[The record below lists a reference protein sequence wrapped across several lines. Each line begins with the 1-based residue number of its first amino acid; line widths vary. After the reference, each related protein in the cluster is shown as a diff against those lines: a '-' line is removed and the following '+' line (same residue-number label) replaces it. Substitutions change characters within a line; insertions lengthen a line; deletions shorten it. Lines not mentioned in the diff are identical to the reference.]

1 MFMLHSKTKGSIR
14 EMATEAPKKDATV
27 LNQIKRISSQGNYQ
41 STSAWWKPKAEE
53 SSWMGSVFGKKN
65 TNAPSSSAT
74 GAAASTAGVFGSLFS
89 TSGATSGSTAKNT
102 ATGASNGANGFQ
114 ISHMITY
121 VFAILCVLLIII
133 LFVHF
138 FVTPIFRLRPGT
150 PGLIPVPG
158 FDDGILYWS
167 SSSTLL
173 PNTALPIRSQSYGY
187 SFHVDIFIENPLAF
201 SKTARL
207 LFHRG
212 GVLKEKPSGETLL
225 GILERY
231 NVAVALTPDTN
242 DLLVSV
248 LNKNHG
254 METSILTNV
263 PVQTPFRLSTVI
275 MEQGMEVYLNG
286 QLVKTRRFA
295 AAPLDITG
303 DIVPIPGLA
312 TLRQLKVWGRILSY
326 SEIREATPA
335 LSTAKDFNLG
345 SIPSSTSCTTPLS
358 DAAQKMPSMGSL
370 ASSFSKTSKAASKAA
385 SNAASAAAS
394 SASATAS
401 DAMARVGISL

>member
-1 MFMLHSKTKGSIR
+1 MLHSKTKGSIR
-14 EMATEAPKKDATV
+14 EMATEAPKKNATV
-27 LNQIKRISSQGNYQ
+27 LNQIKRVASQGNYQ

-74 GAAASTAGVFGSLFS
+74 GAAGAASTAGVFGSLFS
-89 TSGATSGSTAKNT
+89 TSGATAKNT
-102 ATGASNGANGFQ
+102 ATSNGANGFQ
-114 ISHMITY
+114 ISHMIAY

-138 FVTPIFRLRPGT
+138 FITPIFRLRPGT

-173 PNTALPIRSQSYGY
+173 PNATLPIRSQSYGY

-201 SKTARL
+201 SKTPRL

-212 GVLKEKPSGETLL
+212 GVLKETPSGETLL
-225 GILERY
+225 GILQRY

-312 TLRQLKVWGRILSY
+312 TLRQLKLWGRILSY

-345 SIPSSTSCTTPLS
+345 SIPSSTSCADASFPSLS

-370 ASSFSKTSKAASKAA
+370 SSSLSKASKAA
-385 SNAASAAAS
+385 SAAVS

-401 DAMARVGISL
+401 AAVSSASATASNAMAGISL

>member
-1 MFMLHSKTKGSIR
+1 MPHSKTKGSIR
-14 EMATEAPKKDATV
+14 EMATEAPKKNATV
-27 LNQIKRISSQGNYQ
+27 LNQIKRVSSQGNYQ

-65 TNAPSSSAT
+65 TNAPSSSST
-74 GAAASTAGVFGSLFS
+74 GAAGAAGTAGVFGSLFS
-89 TSGATSGSTAKNT
+89 TSGSSGSSGSTAKNT
-102 ATGASNGANGFQ
+102 ATSNNANGFQ
-114 ISHMITY
+114 ISHMIAY

-167 SSSTLL
+167 SSSALL
-173 PNTALPIRSQSYGY
+173 PNAALPIRSQSYGY

-201 SKTARL
+201 SKTPRL

-212 GVLKEKPSGETLL
+212 GVLKETPSGETLL
-225 GILERY
+225 GILHRY

-312 TLRQLKVWGRILSY
+312 TLRQLKLWGRTLSY
-326 SEIREATPA
+326 SEIREATPP

-345 SIPSSTSCTTPLS
+345 SIPSSTSCTDSSFPSLS
-358 DAAQKMPSMGSL
+358 DAVQKMPSMGSL
-370 ASSFSKTSKAASKAA
+370 SSSLSKASK
-385 SNAASAAAS
+385 AASAAAS

-401 DAMARVGISL
+401 NAMAKAGISL

>member
-1 MFMLHSKTKGSIR
+1 
-14 EMATEAPKKDATV
+14 MATEAPKKNATV
-27 LNQIKRISSQGNYQ
+27 LNQIKRVSSQGNYQ

-74 GAAASTAGVFGSLFS
+74 GATSAAASTAGVFGSLFS
-89 TSGATSGSTAKNT
+89 TSGATAKNT
-102 ATGASNGANGFQ
+102 ATSNGANGFQ
-114 ISHMITY
+114 ISHMIAY

-138 FVTPIFRLRPGT
+138 FITPIFRLRPGT

-167 SSSTLL
+167 SSSILL
-173 PNTALPIRSQSYGY
+173 PNATLPIRSQSYGY

-201 SKTARL
+201 SKTPRL

-212 GVLKEKPSGETLL
+212 GVLKETPSGETLL
-225 GILERY
+225 GILQRY

-303 DIVPIPGLA
+303 DIEPIPGLA
-312 TLRQLKVWGRILSY
+312 TLRQLKLWGRILSY

-345 SIPSSTSCTTPLS
+345 SIPSSTSCADASFPSLS

-370 ASSFSKTSKAASKAA
+370 SSSLSKASKAA
-385 SNAASAAAS
+385 SAAVS

-401 DAMARVGISL
+401 AAVSSASATASNAMAGISL

>member
-1 MFMLHSKTKGSIR
+1 
-14 EMATEAPKKDATV
+14 MATEAPKKNATV
-27 LNQIKRISSQGNYQ
+27 LNQIKRVASQGNYQ

-74 GAAASTAGVFGSLFS
+74 GATSAAASTAGVFGSLFS
-89 TSGATSGSTAKNT
+89 TSGATAKNT
-102 ATGASNGANGFQ
+102 ATSNGANGFQ
-114 ISHMITY
+114 ISHMIAY

-138 FVTPIFRLRPGT
+138 FITPIFRLRPGT

-167 SSSTLL
+167 SSSILL
-173 PNTALPIRSQSYGY
+173 PNATLPIRSQSYGY

-201 SKTARL
+201 SKTPRL

-212 GVLKEKPSGETLL
+212 GVLKETPSGETLL
-225 GILERY
+225 GILQRY

-303 DIVPIPGLA
+303 DIEPIPGLA
-312 TLRQLKVWGRILSY
+312 TLRQLKLWGRILSY

-345 SIPSSTSCTTPLS
+345 SIPSSTSCADASFPSLS

-370 ASSFSKTSKAASKAA
+370 SSSLSKASKAA
-385 SNAASAAAS
+385 SAAVS

-401 DAMARVGISL
+401 AAVSSASATASNAMAGISL

>member
-1 MFMLHSKTKGSIR
+1 MSQKTPESFFNRIGK
-14 EMATEAPKKDATV
+14 MAGQP
-27 LNQIKRISSQGNYQ
+27 
-41 STSAWWKPKAEE
+41 
-53 SSWMGSVFGKKN
+53 
-65 TNAPSSSAT
+65 NAPPS
-74 GAAASTAGVFGSLFS
+74 STAGEVSSWFGKTSTTTATTGSTQPSGVSGLFGRLYS
-89 TSGATSGSTAKNT
+89 NTKDGVATGFAGTSGISSNST
-102 ATGASNGANGFQ
+102 NGFQ
-114 ISHMITY
+114 FSSIIAY
-121 VFAILCVLLIII
+121 IFAILCVILIIT

-138 FVTPIFRLRPGT
+138 FITPIFRLRPGT
-150 PGLIPVPG
+150 PGLIPIPG

-167 SSSTLL
+167 SSSALL
-173 PNTALPIRSQSYGY
+173 PNVILPIRSQSYGY

-201 SKTARL
+201 SKTPRL

-242 DLLVSV
+242 DLLVSI

-254 METSILTNV
+254 METSILANV

-303 DIVPIPGLA
+303 DIEPIPGLA
-312 TLRQLKVWGRILSY
+312 TLRQLKIWGRTLSY
-326 SEIREATPA
+326 SEIREATPP
-335 LSTAKDFNLG
+335 LSTAKDFNIG
-345 SIPSSTSCTTPLS
+345 PIPSSTSCTADLS
-358 DAAQKMPSMGSL
+358 DAVQNVPSMGSL
-370 ASSFSKTSKAASKAA
+370 SPSFFRASNAVSSAA
-385 SNAASAAAS
+385 SNAASTAAFAAASSASAVSNAAS

-401 DAMARVGISL
+401 NAMAGISL

>member
-1 MFMLHSKTKGSIR
+1 MPHSKTKGSIR
-14 EMATEAPKKDATV
+14 EMATEAPKKNATV
-27 LNQIKRISSQGNYQ
+27 LNQIKRVSSQGNYQ

-53 SSWMGSVFGKKN
+53 SSWMGSAFGKKN
-65 TNAPSSSAT
+65 TNAPSSSA
-74 GAAASTAGVFGSLFS
+74 AAGTAGVFGSLFS
-89 TSGATSGSTAKNT
+89 TSGSSGATAKNT
-102 ATGASNGANGFQ
+102 ATSNGANGFQ
-114 ISHMITY
+114 ISHMIAY

-173 PNTALPIRSQSYGY
+173 PNEALPIRSQSYGY

-201 SKTARL
+201 SKTPRL

-212 GVLKEKPSGETLL
+212 GVLKDTPSGETLL
-225 GILERY
+225 GILHRY

-242 DLLVSV
+242 DLLVSI

-312 TLRQLKVWGRILSY
+312 TLRQLKLWGRTLSY
-326 SEIREATPA
+326 SEIREATPP

-345 SIPSSTSCTTPLS
+345 SSPSSTSCADASFPPLS

-370 ASSFSKTSKAASKAA
+370 SSSLSKASK
-385 SNAASAAAS
+385 AASAAAS
-394 SASATAS
+394 SA
-401 DAMARVGISL
+401 MAGAGIPL

>member
-1 MFMLHSKTKGSIR
+1 MPHSKTKGSIR
-14 EMATEAPKKDATV
+14 EMATEAPKKNATV
-27 LNQIKRISSQGNYQ
+27 LNQIKRVSSQGNYQ

-53 SSWMGSVFGKKN
+53 SSWMGSAFGKKN
-65 TNAPSSSAT
+65 TNAPSSSA
-74 GAAASTAGVFGSLFS
+74 AAGTAGVFGSLFS
-89 TSGATSGSTAKNT
+89 TSGSSGATAKNT
-102 ATGASNGANGFQ
+102 ATSNGFQ
-114 ISHMITY
+114 ISHMIAY

-173 PNTALPIRSQSYGY
+173 PNEALPIRSQSYGY

-201 SKTARL
+201 SKTPRL

-212 GVLKEKPSGETLL
+212 GVLKDTPSGETLL
-225 GILERY
+225 GILHRY
-231 NVAVALTPDTN
+231 NVVVALTPDTN
-242 DLLVSV
+242 DLLVSI

-312 TLRQLKVWGRILSY
+312 TLRQLKLWGRTLSY
-326 SEIREATPA
+326 SEIREATPP

-345 SIPSSTSCTTPLS
+345 SIPSSTSCADASFPPLS

-370 ASSFSKTSKAASKAA
+370 SSSLSKASK
-385 SNAASAAAS
+385 AASAAAS
-394 SASATAS
+394 SA
-401 DAMARVGISL
+401 MAGAGIPL